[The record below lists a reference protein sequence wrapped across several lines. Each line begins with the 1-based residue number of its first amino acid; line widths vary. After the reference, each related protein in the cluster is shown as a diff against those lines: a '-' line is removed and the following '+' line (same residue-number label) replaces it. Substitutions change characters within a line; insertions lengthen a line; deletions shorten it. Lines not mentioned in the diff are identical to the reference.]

1 MKVLVIVKTFPL
13 NISFNLMNSNVLL
26 LKKHLILIFLMTYVC
41 PFPVSKQKTF
51 LNEIS
56 KLQKL
61 NQSIF
66 EERQN
71 NVWRYVYHVLFTAL
85 LPVVTGGTQKDFF
98 VVLFCFSYK
107 KLLEIPSQY
116 TFYPFSFYNINA
128 ILFTDYYMK
137 NGGIFCS

>member
-1 MKVLVIVKTFPL
+1 MFVRFRSRSKKLFSTRSQNYK
-13 NISFNLMNSNVLL
+13 NL
-26 LKKHLILIFLMTYVC
+26 T
-41 PFPVSKQKTF
+41 
-51 LNEIS
+51 
-56 KLQKL
+56 
-61 NQSIF
+61 NQSLRKDRTMYEDMF
-66 EERQN
+66 TMSF
-71 NVWRYVYHVLFTAL
+71 FTAL

-107 KLLEIPSQY
+107 KLLEIPAQY